1 MWYVILNAN
10 PDFKFWRNQ
19 MKLFKSFAL
28 LAAMTLMFA
37 VSAVAAPAGN
47 LIPKINSFDFLVD
60 QSGSM
65 MMKNNAA
72 GLLTRTTTKA
82 ALAKEALFRVNSEI
96 PALGYTGS
104 LHTFAPLSEVL
115 PQSTYNEAS
124 MKKAIES
131 LKTELQIYGRMTP
144 WGDSIGALSS
154 DYNRMTRKAGI
165 IMVTDGNSNLGS
177 DPVAQV
183 TALYNANPDIC
194 VHVISVA
201 DKPEGKAAIQQIAKM
216 RSCSVVVE
224 AEDLLRSDAAVQKFV
239 ADVFYDVAGGGRI
252 DLRSVQFG
260 FDSAVITDESAAIL
274 DEVAKMLQGAPRS
287 VEIGGHTCSIG
298 SDEYNMGLSQRR
310 ANAVKNYLSKKGIP
324 AASMTAVG
332 YGESQPKFDN
342 RTEEGRR
349 LNRRAEIN

>member
-1 MWYVILNAN
+1 
-10 PDFKFWRNQ
+10 

-28 LAAMTLMFA
+28 LTIMTLMFA
-37 VSAVAAPAGN
+37 VSATAAPVGN
-47 LIPKINSFDFLVD
+47 LIPKINSFDFLMD

-72 GLLTRTTTKA
+72 GLLTKNTTKA
-82 ALAKEALFRVNSEI
+82 ALAKEALLRVNQEI
-96 PALGYTGS
+96 PALGYSGS
-104 LHTFAPLSEVL
+104 LHTFAPMSNVL
-115 PQSTYNEAS
+115 PLATYNEGS
-124 MKKAIES
+124 MKQAIES
-131 LKTELQIYGRMTP
+131 LKTDLGIVDRLTP

-154 DYNRMTRKAGI
+154 DYNRMDRKAGV

-201 DKPEGKAAIQQIAKM
+201 DNAEGKSAIQQIAAM
-216 RSCSVVVE
+216 RSCSVVAE
-224 AEDLLRSDAAVQKFV
+224 AAELVRNNAAVEKFV
-239 ADVFYDVAGGGRI
+239 ADVFYDVAGGRI

-260 FDSAVITDESAAIL
+260 FDSSVITDESAAIL
-274 DEVAKMLQGAPRS
+274 DEVAKILTNAPRN
-287 VEIGGHTCSIG
+287 VEIAGHTCSIG
-298 SDEYNMGLSQRR
+298 TDEYNMGLSQRR
-310 ANAVKNYLSKKGIP
+310 ADAVKSYLVKRGLP
-324 AASMTAVG
+324 ASSMSTIG
-332 YGESQPKFDN
+332 HGESKPKFDN

>member
-1 MWYVILNAN
+1 
-10 PDFKFWRNQ
+10 

-37 VSAVAAPAGN
+37 VSAVAAPSGN

-65 MMKNNAA
+65 MMMNNAA
-72 GLLTRTTTKA
+72 GLYTRTTTKA
-82 ALAKEALFRVNSEI
+82 ALGKQALLRVNDEI
-96 PALGYTGS
+96 PALGYSGGM
-104 LHTFAPLSEVL
+104 HTFAPLSEVL
-115 PQSTYNEAS
+115 PQSAYNKAS

-131 LKTELQIYGRMTP
+131 LKTSLPIEGRLTP

-154 DYNRMTRKAGI
+154 DYNRMSRKTGI
-165 IMVTDGNSNLGS
+165 IMVTDGDSNIGS
-177 DPVAQV
+177 DPIAQV
-183 TALYNANPDIC
+183 TMLYSANPDIC

-201 DKPEGKAAIQQIAKM
+201 DKPEGKAAIKKIAAM

-224 AEDLLRSDAAVQKFV
+224 AADLIRDDAAVRKFV
-239 ADVFYDVAGGGRI
+239 ADVFYGGTAASSI
-252 DLRSVQFG
+252 ALRSVQFG
-260 FDSAVITDESAAIL
+260 FDSAVITDESAAVL
-274 DEVAKMLQGAPRS
+274 DEVARLLKNSPRT

-298 SDEYNMGLSQRR
+298 SDEYNKGLSQRR
-310 ANAVKNYLSKKGIP
+310 ATAVKSYLAKKGVP
-324 AASMTAVG
+324 ASSMAAVG

-349 LNRRAEIN
+349 LNRRAEVN